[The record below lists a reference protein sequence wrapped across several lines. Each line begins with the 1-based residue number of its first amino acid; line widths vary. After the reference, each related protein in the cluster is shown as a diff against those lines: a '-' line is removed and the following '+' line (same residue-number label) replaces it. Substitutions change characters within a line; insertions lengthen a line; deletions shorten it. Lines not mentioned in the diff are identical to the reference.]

1 MSEDTKKT
9 ILLVEDD
16 EETSESLRELLEEHG
31 YRVLQGRNGQ
41 EAQEKLR
48 GSVRPDCILL
58 DLWMPGK
65 DGWTFASELKDG
77 GLGDVPVVVITAP
90 EPPWGY
96 PGPPARG
103 MGKPLDSERLL
114 RLVGTLSRHER
125 VNSGDAR
132 KS

>member
-41 EAQEKLR
+41 DAQEKLR
-48 GSVRPDCILL
+48 GSARPDCILL

-65 DGWTFASELKDG
+65 DGWTFASELKEG
-77 GLGDVPVVVITAP
+77 GLGDIPLVVITAA
-90 EPPWGY
+90 EPHWGY
-96 PGPPARG
+96 PAPPARV
-103 MGKPLDSERLL
+103 MRKPLDSERLL
-114 RLVGTLSRHER
+114 RLVGTLARNER
-125 VNSGDAR
+125 VHSGDAR